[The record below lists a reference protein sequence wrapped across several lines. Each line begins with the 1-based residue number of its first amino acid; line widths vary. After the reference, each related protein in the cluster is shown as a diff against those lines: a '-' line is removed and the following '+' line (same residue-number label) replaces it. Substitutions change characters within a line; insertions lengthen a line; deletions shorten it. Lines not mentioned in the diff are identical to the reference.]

1 MNEARYFAGR
11 DGLDQ
16 RLPDLLLPTLN
27 RLATHAMGLT
37 GADVERIVREAR
49 LKARREKRAIR
60 YEDLE
65 DGIRSHRP
73 PVAPDLRY
81 RLAVH
86 EAGHAVVH
94 HALGL
99 GPIYGLVLDGALGSR
114 NRLGIQARAGG
125 TEEWYGDMLAMLM
138 AGRAAEEFM
147 LGTVSSGSGGGEDS
161 DLARATLLAFE
172 VERTLGLGSHLPL
185 LYRPHPVPTQ
195 VLDRDPDLATRVH
208 ARLEK
213 ASDDATAILT
223 RRERAFNA
231 LTKALFEAQALDEQ
245 AVLQILEEG

>member
-1 MNEARYFAGR
+1 MTEVRYFAGR
-11 DGLDQ
+11 DGSDQ
-16 RLPDLLLPTLN
+16 RLPDPMLLTLN

-37 GADVERIVREAR
+37 GADIERIVREAR

-65 DGIRSHRP
+65 NGIRSHRP
-73 PVAPDLRY
+73 PVARDLRY

-99 GPIYGLVLDGALGSR
+99 GRIHGLVIDGALGSR
-114 NRLGIQARAGG
+114 NRLGVHARAGG
-125 TEEWYGDMLAMLM
+125 TEEWYQHMLAMLM
-138 AGRAAEEFM
+138 AGRAAEELV
-147 LGTVSSGSGGGEDS
+147 LGTTSSGSGGGDES

-172 VERTLGLGSHLPL
+172 VERTLGLGSHLPM

-213 ASDDATAILT
+213 ASDDATTIL
-223 RRERAFNA
+223 RQRMSRFNS
-231 LTKALFEAQALDEQ
+231 LTKALFDTQALDEQ
-245 AVLQILEEG
+245 AVLQILGEG